1 MNTKDCEYF
10 ERMLSSRLDEEL
22 PNAQK
27 QELDNHL
34 ADCRACREFDAN
46 LIEQRRVLRSLP
58 DVIVPAG
65 WQSTS
70 IKAKWWKSRLS
81 VPFPVAAAIALV
93 AIGGWLMALRSPS
106 ETNVDV
112 PATPIMVRSIE
123 IVRVSAVEATRVEAD
138 DMKKDIKEE
147 VL

>member
-1 MNTKDCEYF
+1 MNTKECEYF
-10 ERMLSSRLDEEL
+10 ERLLSSRLDEEL

-34 ADCRACREFDAN
+34 ADCRACREFDAD
-46 LIEQRRVLRSLP
+46 LIQQRRILRSLP
-58 DVIVPAG
+58 DVVVPEG
-65 WQSTS
+65 WKSES
-70 IKAKWWKSRLS
+70 IKPKWWKSRLS

-93 AIGGWLMALRSPS
+93 AIGGWLMALRSPVKTS
-106 ETNVDV
+106 IDV
-112 PATPIMVRSIE
+112 PATPIMVRSVE
-123 IVRVSAVEATRVEAD
+123 IVRGPAVEATRVEAD